1 MASAALPHLGKR
13 ALVLGGTS
21 GIGLATAKLL
31 VEGGAEVVSFG
42 RSEDKIAAAVAAL
55 ASGSAGSAG
64 AGNAGAAGKF
74 SAAQLDVLDRDAM
87 SAAFAA
93 HAGFD
98 YLVCAATGG
107 ARAIGPFMEMDLD
120 GFQGSF
126 AKLWGYA
133 NAARLGIG
141 HMAPDGSVVLV
152 SGSPARRCKAGQIS
166 LSCVGGAVENMVRA
180 LAPEIAPRRINAVSP
195 GIIDTPMFAGLG
207 ERKDAVLAGNTAGNP
222 IARPGTADEVARGIV
237 FALTNA
243 FVTGST
249 IDVDGGWIVAAPK
262 I

>member
-42 RSEDKIAAAVAAL
+42 RSEEKIAAAVAAL
-55 ASGSAGSAG
+55 ATGSTGTSAGSS
-64 AGNAGAAGKF
+64 AGNAGAAAGKF

-87 SAAFAA
+87 AAAFAA

-166 LSCVGGAVENMVRA
+166 LSCVGGAVTWYARWRRRLPRA
-180 LAPEIAPRRINAVSP
+180 ASTPCRPASSTRPCSRGWASARTRCLRGTRRATRSR
-195 GIIDTPMFAGLG
+195 G
-207 ERKDAVLAGNTAGNP
+207 R
-222 IARPGTADEVARGIV
+222 ARRTR
-237 FALTNA
+237 
-243 FVTGST
+243 
-249 IDVDGGWIVAAPK
+249 WRAASSSR
-262 I
+262 

>member
-55 ASGSAGSAG
+55 ATGSAGSAG

-166 LSCVGGAVENMVRA
+166 LSCVGGAPSRGRRRGRRTTRGPRRHDRA
-180 LAPEIAPRRINAVSP
+180 GVVLAAAAACVAWAADTIIAPARRPPV
-195 GIIDTPMFAGLG
+195 
-207 ERKDAVLAGNTAGNP
+207 
-222 IARPGTADEVARGIV
+222 
-237 FALTNA
+237 
-243 FVTGST
+243 
-249 IDVDGGWIVAAPK
+249 
-262 I
+262 